1 MGAYAVNLFYPNW
14 YNFYAPLSR
23 PIMLQVQ
30 LLFSIVQLFFSVVQL
45 LFSRYISC
53 PSETKSCSMNK
64 KVLHG
69 VSREVMLTGKVLRE
83 NINIQGKLLPH
94 EVGENLI
101 YTY

>member
-1 MGAYAVNLFYPNW
+1 
-14 YNFYAPLSR
+14 
-23 PIMLQVQ
+23 
-30 LLFSIVQLFFSVVQL
+30 
-45 LFSRYISC
+45 
-53 PSETKSCSMNK
+53 MNE